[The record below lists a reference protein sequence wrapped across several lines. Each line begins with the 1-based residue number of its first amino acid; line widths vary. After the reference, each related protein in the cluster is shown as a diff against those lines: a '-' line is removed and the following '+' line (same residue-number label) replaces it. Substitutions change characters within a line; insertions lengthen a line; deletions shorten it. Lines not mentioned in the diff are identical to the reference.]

1 MLRHGLVASAFV
13 NMFARK
19 AQGEH
24 ALISGSMEQG
34 KWVHAHMIKSAVT
47 LVAFVVN
54 TLIDMYA
61 KSGSIEDAKKVSEKF
76 HTVTIVDLLG
86 RAGLLGQAEKFIR
99 GMLIEPAAAVW
110 GALLGACRLH
120 KNT

>member
-54 TLIDMYA
+54 TLLDMYA
-61 KSGSIEDAKKVSEKF
+61 KSGSIEDAKKVSEKPQVILCNNYAS
-76 HTVTIVDLLG
+76 TG
-86 RAGLLGQAEKFIR
+86 RWSD
-99 GMLIEPAAAVW
+99 AAK
-110 GALLGACRLH
+110 LRRMI
-120 KNT
+120 

>member
-1 MLRHGLVASAFV
+1 MLREGFKPTHFICSNVLTACA
-13 NMFARK
+13 NA
-19 AQGEH
+19 
-24 ALISGSMEQG
+24 GSMEQG

-54 TLIDMYA
+54 TLLDMYA